1 MIPEIED
8 LLPPLVQEITDH
20 HNDQHD
26 GDERSQATIKV
37 HTRSPPFDIDS
48 VIQDDEEL
56 LCDLLNVRFQCAPG
70 IRNKLQHVFVWIV
83 IEHIRDAHF
92 FFEIECYPSLAFFIS
107 DLFSSWYFQ

>member
-1 MIPEIED
+1 MISGIER
-8 LLPPLVQEITDH
+8 LLPPLIQEIADH
-20 HNDQHD
+20 HDDQHD